1 MKVII
6 LAAGKGERLLP
17 LTKDTPK
24 ALLHLWDGSTIL
36 GRQIAAIKENPEV
49 KDVAIVLGHHA
60 SKVEEKIPE
69 YCSDSLCIKPLFNPV
84 YDITNNLITLWV
96 ARHEMNDE
104 DFIITNG
111 DNLFK
116 PEVLKKLIHSVGD
129 GIHIT
134 INRKEGYSKED
145 MKVTLDEKRK
155 RIVRVHKEIEPE
167 KIHGESVGIIKV
179 QGAEHRKVFIDAL
192 NTLVKNLDYRHKF
205 WLEVFNHLA
214 EKDYHVGYVEI
225 SPDDWKEIDFHPD
238 FTSIASF
245 VFGKDKIGEDFLK
258 F

>member
-1 MKVII
+1 MKIII

-24 ALLHLWDGSTIL
+24 ALLHLWDGTTIL
-36 GRQIAAIKENPEV
+36 SRQIAAIKENPEI
-49 KDVAIVLGHHA
+49 KDIVIVLGHHA

-69 YCSDSLCIKPLFNPV
+69 YASDGITIKPIFNPV
-84 YDITNNLITLWV
+84 YDITNNLITLWI
-96 ARHEMNDE
+96 ARHELEDD

-116 PEVLKKLIHSVGD
+116 PHVLKKLIHSTAE

-134 INRKEGYSKED
+134 IDKKDKYAEED
-145 MKVTLDEKRK
+145 MKVTIDKK
-155 RIVRVHKEIEPE
+155 KDRIIRVHKQIEPE
-167 KIHGESVGIIKV
+167 NTHGESVGIIKV
-179 QGAEHRKVFIDAL
+179 QGKEHRKAFREALDA
-192 NTLVKNLDYRHKF
+192 LVKNLDYRDKF

-214 EKDYHVGYVEI
+214 EKNHYIGYVEI
-225 SPDDWKEIDFHPD
+225 SPDDWKEVDFHLD
-238 FTSIASF
+238 FTTIPF
-245 VFGKDKIGEDFLK
+245 FIFDKGKFNEDFFK